1 MRCAKCN
8 AIDTAH
14 ACGYRLP
21 PSLRVKTSQRV
32 SYQLLRRRF
41 DRSLAINLYIH
52 LENELKGFV
61 LIHLAVPTKG
71 THVCKHA
78 CTHKHPTQYTVST
91 YVRTQRPISCAA
103 SSCLMTQMSCA
114 KRCTAT
120 SFQMEARS
128 YGITEFRHKQCTC
141 LCQLRQKRQRR
152 AYDSVGRP
160 CPASCVSCF
169 CENVSARPMRFG
181 HKRDAFG
188 KDGQQ
193 HRQN

>member
-1 MRCAKCN
+1 MRTASVRCAKCN

-120 SFQMEARS
+120 SFPNGSA
-128 YGITEFRHKQCTC
+128 I
-141 LCQLRQKRQRR
+141 LRNYRIPTQTV
-152 AYDSVGRP
+152 YL
-160 CPASCVSCF
+160 F
-169 CENVSARPMRFG
+169 VSAAS
-181 HKRDAFG
+181 KTSTTSL
-188 KDGQQ
+188 
-193 HRQN
+193 